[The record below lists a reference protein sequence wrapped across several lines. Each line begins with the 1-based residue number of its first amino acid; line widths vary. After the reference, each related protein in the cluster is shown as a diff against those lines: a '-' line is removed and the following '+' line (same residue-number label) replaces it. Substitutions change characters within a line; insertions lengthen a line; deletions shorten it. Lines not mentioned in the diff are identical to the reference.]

1 VKGSGAHPDGEFVGE
16 RIEPLGESMRVSDML
31 RGRPGLPMRFRWR
44 DREFAVAEVL
54 ETWKST
60 GPCRSGSPE
69 QYVRAHWYRIRT
81 EDGSE
86 MTLYCDRQ
94 KRRGSPRI
102 EWRLHTV
109 RPSESSETGA

>member
-1 VKGSGAHPDGEFVGE
+1 MASEAEFVGE
-16 RIEPLGESMRVSDML
+16 AIEPVGGSMRVGDML
-31 RGRPGLPMRFRWR
+31 RGQPGVPMRFRWR
-44 DREFAVAEVL
+44 DREYAVVAVL

-81 EDGSE
+81 EGGTE

-94 KRRGSPRI
+94 KRKDRPRI
-102 EWRLHTV
+102 EWRLYSH
-109 RPSESSETGA
+109 RPSL